1 MIVWSASWCMPC
13 KGLKA
18 WLGVNHPDIPIKDV
32 ETEHPPPG
40 VKSVPTLQD
49 GEAYYFGTTAIK
61 KRLGELR

>member
-1 MIVWSASWCMPC
+1 MPC

-18 WLGVNHPDIPIKDV
+18 WLDVNHPNIPIKDV
-32 ETEHPPPG
+32 EIENPPPG

-61 KRLGELR
+61 KRLREL